1 MLPPKSPVFII
12 GFKKARLFLRLRTFS
27 DNCGLTSLMNPYQ
40 TRRQI
45 PDDLRL
51 NQPAGCIPAGTAHV
65 SRGFLHE
72 QLSPLRLSFKWQAMA
87 RVFLPA
93 V

>member
-12 GFKKARLFLRLRTFS
+12 GFKNARLFLRLRTFS

-45 PDDLRL
+45 PDYLCL
-51 NQPAGCIPAGTAHV
+51 NQPAGCIPPGTAHV
-65 SRGFLHE
+65 SRGF
-72 QLSPLRLSFKWQAMA
+72 SA
-87 RVFLPA
+87 
-93 V
+93 